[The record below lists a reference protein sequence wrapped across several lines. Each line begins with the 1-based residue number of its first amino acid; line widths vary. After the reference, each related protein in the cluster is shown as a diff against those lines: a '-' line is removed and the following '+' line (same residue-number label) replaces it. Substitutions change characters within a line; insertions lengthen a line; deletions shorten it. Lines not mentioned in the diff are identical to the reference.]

1 MIKMKI
7 YYSMI
12 GIDIEI
18 IDKNENKL
26 FNENLNNYLDL
37 NENNEERFDG
47 EWEIE
52 NRIIWGFIYGLIKLY
67 NVEKIYDSENDI
79 FENVEEYN
87 KVIKEYLNDDIKNY
101 Y

>member
-1 MIKMKI
+1 MIKMNV

-18 IDKNENKL
+18 IDENENKL

-37 NENNEERFDG
+37 NENNDERFDG

-67 NVEKIYDSENDI
+67 NVEKIFDSEDNR

>member
-1 MIKMKI
+1 MKI

>member
-1 MIKMKI
+1 MNV

-26 FNENLNNYLDL
+26 FNENMNNYLDL
-37 NENNEERFDG
+37 NENNDERFDG

-67 NVEKIYDSENDI
+67 NVEKIYDSENDN

>member
-1 MIKMKI
+1 MIKMNV

-26 FNENLNNYLDL
+26 FNENMNNYLDL
-37 NENNEERFDG
+37 NENNDERFDG

-67 NVEKIYDSENDI
+67 NVEKIYDSENDN

>member
-67 NVEKIYDSENDI
+67 NVEKIYDSENDN

>member
-1 MIKMKI
+1 MNV

-26 FNENLNNYLDL
+26 FNENMNNYLDL
-37 NENNEERFDG
+37 NENNDERFDG

>member
-1 MIKMKI
+1 
-7 YYSMI
+7 MI

-67 NVEKIYDSENDI
+67 NVEKIYDSENDN

>member
-1 MIKMKI
+1 MNV

-18 IDKNENKL
+18 IDENENKL

-37 NENNEERFDG
+37 NENNDERFDG

-67 NVEKIYDSENDI
+67 NVEKIFDSEDNR

>member
-1 MIKMKI
+1 MNV

-37 NENNEERFDG
+37 NENNDERFDG

>member
-1 MIKMKI
+1 MKI

-26 FNENLNNYLDL
+26 FNENMNNYLDL

-67 NVEKIYDSENDI
+67 NVEKIYDSENDN

>member
-1 MIKMKI
+1 MIKMNV

-26 FNENLNNYLDL
+26 FNENMNNYLDL
-37 NENNEERFDG
+37 NENNDERFDG

>member
-1 MIKMKI
+1 MKI

-67 NVEKIYDSENDI
+67 NVEKIYDSENDN

>member
-1 MIKMKI
+1 MKI

-26 FNENLNNYLDL
+26 FNENMNNYLDL
-37 NENNEERFDG
+37 NENNDERFDG

-67 NVEKIYDSENDI
+67 NVEKIYDSENDN